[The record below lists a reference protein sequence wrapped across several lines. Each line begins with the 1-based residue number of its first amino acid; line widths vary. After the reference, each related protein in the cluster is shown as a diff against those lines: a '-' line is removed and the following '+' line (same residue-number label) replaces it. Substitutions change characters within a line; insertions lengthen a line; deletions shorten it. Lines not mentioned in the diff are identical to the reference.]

1 MYKNDGVGELLHDSL
16 RNFKEQTKRNAK
28 YIFLPS
34 FSLSLPSVS
43 LSLLSFS
50 LSLVFLCSLFV
61 VFGRETNAPLRGDLA
76 TPDILYN
83 TIRYDCIN
91 GVQIF
96 IKCTKK

>member
-61 VFGRETNAPLRGDLA
+61 VFRRERMRPHNLHNTNYHDMRKL
-76 TPDILYN
+76 
-83 TIRYDCIN
+83 
-91 GVQIF
+91 
-96 IKCTKK
+96 